1 MVKNLPAQCS
11 RPRFNP
17 WVEKIPWRREWQH
30 TPIFLLGKFHGEIQ
44 SISRKESDTTEQLTL
59 SHFIPK
65 NSWDSW
71 VVVYKEFKS
80 WASSFE
86 NFIPMKSTSHSNL
99 FVIHKININDDLWSF
114 LEQPTCTFCDEVEQ
128 VCLLASVLTEMTR
141 GGDDGSHQCRARS
154 SSFETCWRDSNFNSS
169 PFCWAASG
177 MLLITSKP
185 HFPFGK
191 RKIGFP
197 DLSCLLIL

>member
-1 MVKNLPAQCS
+1 MAQMVKNLPAQCS

-99 FVIHKININDDLWSF
+99 FVIHKSILVALFTVICGHVYAAQQKLKKCDHSLTGTY
-114 LEQPTCTFCDEVEQ
+114 TCYFSKKQ
-128 VCLLASVLTEMTR
+128 FTET
-141 GGDDGSHQCRARS
+141 
-154 SSFETCWRDSNFNSS
+154 
-169 PFCWAASG
+169 
-177 MLLITSKP
+177 L
-185 HFPFGK
+185 
-191 RKIGFP
+191 
-197 DLSCLLIL
+197 